1 MKPIAVAGH
10 VCLDIIPSFAAR
22 SWDIGELMVPGKLI
36 DVGKALLSTGGAV
49 SNTGLALHRL
59 GAPVRLIGKT
69 GDDLFADSIA
79 SLFESQGV
87 GLSDGLVRNASVP
100 TSYTVVINPP
110 GIDRIFFHCP
120 GANDAF
126 GPEDVLP
133 EAIQGCSIFHFG
145 YPTLMKRMFEDEGA
159 ELEKVLKIA
168 KAQGLATSLDMSLPD
183 PASPA
188 GKAPWRKI
196 LERCLPYVDTYV
208 PSIEEVISMLKPGSP
223 FVYDRE
229 LLHQAS
235 DELLGM
241 GAGLAMIKLGTNG
254 VYLRTSSSHS
264 RLQFLG
270 SLGCNV
276 DAWTDQE
283 IFAPIFEVEVAG
295 TTGCGDSAIA
305 GFLMSAANGLSPNEA
320 LEIAAATGACR
331 AESPDAVS
339 GIPKL
344 DLLRKRIAHG
354 WKTMQPNTIIQSF

>member
-10 VCLDIIPSFAAR
+10 VCLDIIPTFAPR
-22 SWDIGELMVPGKLI
+22 PWDVGELMVPGKLI
-36 DVGKALLSTGGAV
+36 DVGKALLCTGGAV

-79 SLFESQGV
+79 SLFEAQGS
-87 GLSDGLVRNASVP
+87 GLSQLLVRTPSVP

-126 GPEDVLP
+126 GPEDVRP
-133 EAIQGCSIFHFG
+133 EAIQGCSVLHFG
-145 YPTLMKRMFEDEGA
+145 YPTLMKRMFEGEGI
-159 ELEKVLKIA
+159 ELESMLRNVKDCSI
-168 KAQGLATSLDMSLPD
+168 ATSLDMSLPD

-188 GKAPWRKI
+188 GKAPWRRI
-196 LERCLPYVDTYV
+196 LERCLPFVDMYV
-208 PSIEEVISMLKPGSP
+208 PSIEEVISMLYPGSNSQT
-223 FVYDRE
+223 DRST
-229 LLHQAS
+229 LRRAS

-241 GAGLAMIKLGTNG
+241 GVGLTMIKLGASG
-254 VYLRTSSSHS
+254 VYLRSSSDPD
-264 RLQFLG
+264 RLAFL
-270 SLGCNV
+270 SALGCRLDDWV
-276 DAWTDQE
+276 DVET
-283 IFAPIFEVEVAG
+283 IVPTFEVEVMG

-305 GFLMSAANGLSPNEA
+305 GFLMAIANGLSPMES

-339 GIPKL
+339 GIPSLERLKE
-344 DLLRKRIAHG
+344 RISGG
-354 WKTMQPNTIIQSF
+354 WRRVRSRI